1 MHVREALKIHFLKD
15 FCSDLPSWP
24 NHTTEKWGER
34 REGGLTEWLTDY
46 VMAVDSELSWMKMSI
61 ARSKHSRE
69 IQKKRTKT
77 ELKMHF
83 QPSYNNEEK
92 CVNHIPTRIF
102 PGIKSQMLT
111 VRLRGPSPY
120 GQPRCTCPDLFDFQ
134 FKRGKDKRTECL
146 ILLNTRF
153 WELLCDFQWGC
164 WPIWIIAPI
173 ESFRMLKKRPRK
185 VRWPGKPLKSIPSQ
199 CVQYK
204 LKTHGTLV
212 EYLPNQAQY
221 DDGRYFKIRP
231 SCLLNS
237 SIMDPGWIL
246 YYIII

>member
-1 MHVREALKIHFLKD
+1 
-15 FCSDLPSWP
+15 
-24 NHTTEKWGER
+24 
-34 REGGLTEWLTDY
+34 
-46 VMAVDSELSWMKMSI
+46 
-61 ARSKHSRE
+61 
-69 IQKKRTKT
+69 
-77 ELKMHF
+77 
-83 QPSYNNEEK
+83 
-92 CVNHIPTRIF
+92 
-102 PGIKSQMLT
+102 MLT

-246 YYIII
+246 YYILLYYPSSNGHLQLLGGLLRMIYLCTVKNDESLNWLKSAKK